1 MGRLK
6 DLGRRIELVSMDSQF
21 HDISVGLYEV
31 SSVKPVEFVVHSY
44 SGQSGVSQRV
54 SFISSAMRTLGGMV
68 SGINDQNYL
77 MFECGLPHRAACRRL
92 FLESCKL
99 ANTDSIEERSSNS
112 IDKKTGSTIAV
123 VSREDGLFEIT
134 SDDEGA
140 EIERRLSMIAQGF
153 IKLAELEQLENS
165 ATQVRFPC
173 GVTHDSM
180 MKSLLV
186 RAMNARAAMRE
197 QELKSKQGVLLA
209 PSAQGA

>member
-21 HDISVGLYEV
+21 HDITIGLYEV
-31 SSVKPVEFVVHSY
+31 SSTRPTEFVVHSY
-44 SGQSGVSQRV
+44 SGQPGTSQRV

-68 SGINDQNYL
+68 SGTDDPNYL

-92 FLESCKL
+92 FLECCKIPNADAL
-99 ANTDSIEERSSNS
+99 EERSSKS

-123 VSREDGLFEIT
+123 VSGGDGLFEIT
-134 SDDEGA
+134 SNDKGE
-140 EIERRLSMIAQGF
+140 EIDRRLSMIAQGF
-153 IKLAELEQLENS
+153 IKLAELEQLGNS

-173 GVTHDSM
+173 GLPHDSI
-180 MKSLLV
+180 MKLLLV

-209 PSAQGA
+209 PSAQST

>member
-6 DLGRRIELVSMDSQF
+6 DLGRRVELVSMDSQF
-21 HDISVGLYEV
+21 HDITVGLYEV
-31 SSVKPVEFVVHSY
+31 STAKPVEFVVHSY
-44 SGQSGVSQRV
+44 SGQSGVSQRI

-68 SGINDQNYL
+68 SGINDPNYL

-99 ANTDSIEERSSNS
+99 ANTDVLEERSSKS

-123 VSREDGLFEIT
+123 VSGEDGIFEVA
-134 SDDEGA
+134 SDDKGE

-180 MKSLLV
+180 MKLLLI

-197 QELKSKQGVLLA
+197 QELKSKQGVLMA
-209 PSAQGA
+209 PSAQGT